1 MVATGEES
9 GALDEMLKQVS
20 DYYDSEVEYAVKN
33 LTAMIEPIMILIMG
47 VGAIFLIIAIIMPY
61 MSILS
66 SFGSGGGYN
75 TR

>member
-1 MVATGEES
+1 
-9 GALDEMLKQVS
+9 
-20 DYYDSEVEYAVKN
+20 
-33 LTAMIEPIMILIMG
+33 MG

-75 TR
+75 AR